1 MSSIQSSS
9 QDAIGLVETTTF
21 ETTTMPAGF
30 LVLDRVFHGMLVAWH
45 TLPGHFP
52 SDYDV
57 MEAAAQGP
65 RINLRETDRT
75 CDQIDQTNR
84 TRDVSNELT
93 SLRRQI
99 EFEFAGKSCVAHF
112 WVLEVGPKVLELGP
126 KVLDL
131 GPKVLELGPLALGP
145 ELAHAA
151 QEQLGDADRE
161 DASYRFYDARVSV
174 PLLFKIGLPQD
185 MKELDLDV
193 KRVPASRL
201 AFGSEAGLT
210 TFQWSMTLSDLSA
223 QLPVLSCWVES
234 FFEGYLAEAPQS
246 VQVEVAGD
254 CQYAEIRLQSGPIH
268 LTVDFSPQF

>member
-1 MSSIQSSS
+1 
-9 QDAIGLVETTTF
+9 
-21 ETTTMPAGF
+21 MPAGF

-65 RINLRETDRT
+65 CINLRETDQT
-75 CDQIDQTNR
+75 CDQTDQTQQSDQTCIGSDR
-84 TRDVSNELT
+84 TRDVSNELA

-126 KVLDL
+126 
-131 GPKVLELGPLALGP
+131 LALGP
-145 ELAHAA
+145 ELGPKA

>member
-1 MSSIQSSS
+1 MSSIQLDS
-9 QDAIGLVETTTF
+9 QDATGLVKTT
-21 ETTTMPAGF
+21 TTTMPAGF
-30 LVLDRVFHGMLVAWH
+30 LVLDRVFHSMLMAWH

-65 RINLRETDRT
+65 CINLRETD
-75 CDQIDQTNR
+75 QIDQTDR
-84 TRDVSNELT
+84 TRDVSNELA

-126 KVLDL
+126 KVLEV
-131 GPKVLELGPLALGP
+131 GPLELGPEVGP
-145 ELAHAA
+145 KA
-151 QEQLGDADRE
+151 QEPLGDADRE
-161 DASYRFYDARVSV
+161 DAGYRFYDARVSV

-268 LTVDFSPQF
+268 LTVAFSPQF